1 MRTLIKRNFE
11 RSKHGGADMIIVFK
25 KDATDA
31 EKRHVYEKIEELGLR
46 HQSIIGEELTVVGV
60 IGQEDAIRTLPLE
73 AMPGVDYAVP
83 ILKPFKLASV
93 ELKKKKTIVDVDGVK
108 VGGNEVVL
116 MAGPC
121 SVEGHDM
128 LMEIAEDV
136 KRSGAKILRGGAF
149 KPRTSPY
156 SFQGYG
162 REALEYLAE
171 ARRATGLKIVTEV
184 MEPNDVELI
193 EEYTDILQVGARNM
207 ANYRL
212 LSRVG
217 ESSKPVL
224 LKRGFA
230 ATVKE
235 LLMCAEY
242 ILSNGNMNVM
252 LCERGIRSFE
262 NGTRNTLDLSAI
274 PAIRHQSHLPVI
286 VDPSHGTGKSEYVA
300 AMSKAAIAAGA
311 DGLIVEV
318 HNCPEKALSDGEQS
332 LTPEQ
337 FDDLVKEVRPVAH
350 AVGRKM

>member
-1 MRTLIKRNFE
+1 
-11 RSKHGGADMIIVFK
+11 MIIVFK
-25 KDATDA
+25 KDATEA
-31 EKRHVYEKIEELGLR
+31 EKQHVYEKIEELGLR

-60 IGQEDAIRTLPLE
+60 IGKEDAIRTLPFE
-73 AMPGVDYAVP
+73 AMPGVDYAMP

-93 ELKKKKTIVDVDGVK
+93 ELKKRTVVDVDGVK
-108 VGGNEVVL
+108 VGGDEVVL

-136 KRSGAKILRGGAF
+136 KESGAKILRGGAF

-162 REALEYLAE
+162 KEALEYLAQ
-171 ARRATGLKIVTEV
+171 AREATGLKIVTEV
-184 MEPNDVELI
+184 MGPNDVELI

-207 ANYRL
+207 TNYQL

-217 ESSKPVL
+217 KSSKPVL

-242 ILSNGNMNVM
+242 ILSNGNMNVI
-252 LCERGIRSFE
+252 LCERGIRTFE
-262 NGTRNTLDLSAI
+262 NGTRNTLDLSSI

-337 FDDLVKEVRPVAH
+337 FNTLVKELRPVAH